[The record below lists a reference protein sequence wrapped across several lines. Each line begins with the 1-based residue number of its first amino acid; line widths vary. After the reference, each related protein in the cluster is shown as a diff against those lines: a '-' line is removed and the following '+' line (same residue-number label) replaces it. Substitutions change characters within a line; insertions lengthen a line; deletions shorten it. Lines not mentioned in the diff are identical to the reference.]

1 MNIQDIANLA
11 GVSKS
16 TVSRYLNQGSI
27 SLKTRRKIQHVID
40 TYGYEPN
47 QFAQSLRAQK
57 SMMIGII
64 FPRMYSHAVS
74 QTVKGIKAKC
84 DEFGYQMLLNLT
96 ERHLAQELDA
106 LKSFKRSKVDGI
118 LFMATAVT
126 AEHMVVIQ
134 EMDKPV
140 IIIGQAHETLSSV
153 YHNDY
158 QAGQLMGQ
166 EIVSQGKQHVIY
178 ASIQEDDVAVGE
190 QRFQGL
196 IEVLTAHHITY
207 ETLMASFDYETALQ
221 SIEGQLTHQPSVGY
235 VGATDT
241 IAMALYQALMHDH
254 LTETPWIAGFGGDP
268 MTQIVHP
275 KIFTIPYQYEV
286 AGRIAFEQL
295 QLQMEH
301 PHHIQSRQLDVH
313 PNFEN

>member
-27 SLKTRRKIQHVID
+27 SLKTKRKIQHVID

-84 DEFGYQMLLNLT
+84 DAFGYQMLLNLT
-96 ERHLAQELDA
+96 ERHVEQELDA

-118 LFMATAVT
+118 LFMATTVT
-126 AEHMVVIQ
+126 DAHMAVIQ
-134 EMDKPV
+134 EIDKPV
-140 IIIGQAHETLSSV
+140 IIIGQAHASLSSV

-158 QAGQLMGQ
+158 QAGQLMGR
-166 EIVSQGKQHVIY
+166 EIMAQGKQHVIY

-190 QRFQGL
+190 QRFRGL
-196 IEVLTAHHITY
+196 IEVLTANQVTY
-207 ETLMASFDYETALQ
+207 ETLMTSFDYETALQ
-221 SIEGQLTHQPSVGY
+221 SIKGQLTQQPFVAY

-241 IAMALYQALMHDH
+241 IALALYQALMHDH
-254 LTETPWIAGFGGDP
+254 MTEPPWIAGFGGDP
-268 MTQIVHP
+268 ITQIVHP
-275 KIFTIPYQYEV
+275 TIFTLPYQYEA

-295 QLQMEH
+295 QLQMEK
-301 PHHIQSRQLDVH
+301 PDLIQSCQLDV
-313 PNFEN
+313 NSKL

>member
-27 SLKTRRKIQHVID
+27 SLKTKRKIQHVID

-84 DEFGYQMLLNLT
+84 DAFGYQMLLNLT
-96 ERHLAQELDA
+96 ERHVEQELDA

-118 LFMATAVT
+118 LFMATTVT
-126 AEHMVVIQ
+126 DAHMAVIQ
-134 EMDKPV
+134 EIDKPV
-140 IIIGQAHETLSSV
+140 IIIGQAHASLSSV

-158 QAGQLMGQ
+158 QAGQLMGR
-166 EIVSQGKQHVIY
+166 EIVAQGKQHVIY

-190 QRFQGL
+190 QRFRGL
-196 IEVLTAHHITY
+196 IEVLTANQVTY
-207 ETLMASFDYETALQ
+207 ETLMTSFDYETALQ
-221 SIEGQLTHQPSVGY
+221 SIKGQLTQQPSVAY

-241 IAMALYQALMHDH
+241 IALALYQALMHDH
-254 LTETPWIAGFGGDP
+254 MTEPPWIAGFGGDP

-275 KIFTIPYQYEV
+275 MIFTLPYQYEA

-295 QLQMEH
+295 QLQMEQ
-301 PHHIQSRQLDVH
+301 PGLIQSCQLDV
-313 PNFEN
+313 NSKL

>member
-126 AEHMVVIQ
+126 AEHMAVIQ

-140 IIIGQAHETLSSV
+140 IIIGQSHETLSSV